1 MSDFKLLMVK
11 TSSLGDIVHTLPA
24 IHDIQTHRPDVTID
38 WLIEPAFADI
48 ALLNPNL
55 RELVMVE
62 SKKIGRHKWKMLW
75 SEDYREFK
83 KRLRARKYDLLIDA
97 QGLLKSAFMTK
108 IAKRKA
114 SAGYDKWSIRE
125 PMASGFYTYNFPVP
139 PNIHAVERTRRLCA
153 LALDYDY
160 PNTHVTGAL
169 PDGVATTDS
178 EDFPLV
184 FVPDL
189 PASTSGKN
197 LIFCHG
203 SSRMDKTLP
212 IEDWRKLATLATNAG
227 FSVQL
232 PHGNED
238 EHKTATAIANNID
251 GVTVMPALT
260 LAEMITAFKQ
270 CDGAIGV
277 DTGFT
282 HLAGALNKP
291 IVGLY
296 GATDPKLCGA
306 LGRYATNI
314 ESPEFIDRKVRK
326 IDKSNDSAGLTG
338 LDLDAAWE
346 TFSTQYGK
354 ANS

>member
-1 MSDFKLLMVK
+1 MSDFQLLMVK

-24 IHDIQTHRPDVTID
+24 IHDIQTHRPDVVID

-55 RELVMVE
+55 RELVTVE
-62 SKKIGRHKWKMLW
+62 SKKISRHKWKMLW
-75 SEDYREFK
+75 SDDYREFK
-83 KRLRARKYDLLIDA
+83 QRLRACEYDLLIDA
-97 QGLLKSAFMTK
+97 QGLLKSAFMTT

-114 SAGYDKWSIRE
+114 VSGFNKQSVRE
-125 PMASGFYTYNFPVP
+125 PIASWFYSNTCAVP
-139 PNIHAVERTRRLCA
+139 KTIHAVERTRRLCA

-160 PNTHVTGAL
+160 PNARAGAL
-169 PDGVATTDS
+169 PNGVATTDT

-184 FVPDL
+184 FVPDFS
-189 PASTSGKN
+189 ASTSGKS

-212 IEDWRKLATLATNAG
+212 IEDWRKLATLATDAG

-232 PHGNED
+232 PHGNNAER
-238 EHKTATAIANNID
+238 ATAAAIADNID
-251 GVTVMPALT
+251 GVTVMPTLT

-291 IVGLY
+291 TVGLY

-326 IDKSNDSAGLTG
+326 IDKSNHSAGLTG
-338 LDLDAAWE
+338 LDIDAAWE
-346 TFSTQYGK
+346 TFSAQYAK
-354 ANS
+354 SRT